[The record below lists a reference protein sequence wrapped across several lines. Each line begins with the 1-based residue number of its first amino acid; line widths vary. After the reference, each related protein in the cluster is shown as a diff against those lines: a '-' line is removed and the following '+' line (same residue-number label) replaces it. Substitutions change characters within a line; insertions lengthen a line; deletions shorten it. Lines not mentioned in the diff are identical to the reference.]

1 MFRHILK
8 YGLLS
13 LLRTKEIVFWTLIF
27 PFALTTFMYFAFSN
41 LYNTT
46 EQFHAIPVAVVQQSE
61 NQAFTQIL
69 DMLSG
74 DGENQILQVQRTE
87 QKQAQK
93 LLQDGDVKGI
103 FI

>member
-46 EQFHAIPVAVVQQSE
+46 EQFHAIRWQSY
-61 NQAFTQIL
+61 
-69 DMLSG
+69 S
-74 DGENQILQVQRTE
+74 
-87 QKQAQK
+87 K
-93 LLQDGDVKGI
+93 VKI
-103 FI
+103 KHLHKY